1 MTGSFAV
8 SFDYLCPFA
17 RNAHEAVA
25 AALRDGRDWNVRFVP
40 FSLDQSHVAEGES
53 PVWERPEGERGS
65 GVLALQ
71 WGLAVRDA
79 FPEQF
84 LDWHIA
90 AFAARHD
97 HALQIR
103 NEAVLRD
110 VTAASGLDP
119 GAVARLVATG
129 DPLRALAREHTE
141 AVERWEMFGVPTFI
155 SGEEAVFV
163 RFMERGRVDD
173 LERTLDLLEWDRLN
187 EFKRTRI
194 PR

>member
-1 MTGSFAV
+1 MTRSFAV

-17 RNAHEAVA
+17 RNAHEAVV
-25 AALRDGRDWNVRFVP
+25 AALRDGRDWDVRFVP
-40 FSLDQSHVAEGES
+40 FSLEQSHTPEGEI

-65 GVLALQ
+65 GMLALQ

-84 LDWHIA
+84 PDWHIA

-103 NEAVLRD
+103 DEAVLRE
-110 VTAASGLDP
+110 VATTSGLDAD
-119 GAVARLVATG
+119 AVAALVASG
-129 DPLRALAREHTE
+129 DPLRTLAREHAET
-141 AVERWEMFGVPTFI
+141 VERWEMFGVPTFAY
-155 SGEEAVFV
+155 GEEAVFV

-173 LERTLDLLEWDRLN
+173 LERALDLLEWERLN

>member
-1 MTGSFAV
+1 MTRSFAI

-17 RNAHEAVA
+17 RNANEAVA
-25 AALRDGRDWNVRFVP
+25 AALHAGRDWDVRFVP
-40 FSLDQSHVAEGES
+40 FSLDQSHTPEGEA
-53 PVWERPEGERGS
+53 PVWERPAEERGS

-79 FPEQF
+79 FPERF
-84 LDWHIA
+84 LDWHVA

-103 NEAVLRD
+103 DEAVLRD
-110 VTAASGLDP
+110 VASAAGLDP
-119 GAVARLVATG
+119 DEIAGLVATG
-129 DPLRALAREHTE
+129 DPLNTLAMEHAE
-141 AVERWEMFGVPTFI
+141 AVELWEMFGVPTLV

-163 RFMERGRVDD
+163 RFMERGRIDD

-194 PR
+194 PH